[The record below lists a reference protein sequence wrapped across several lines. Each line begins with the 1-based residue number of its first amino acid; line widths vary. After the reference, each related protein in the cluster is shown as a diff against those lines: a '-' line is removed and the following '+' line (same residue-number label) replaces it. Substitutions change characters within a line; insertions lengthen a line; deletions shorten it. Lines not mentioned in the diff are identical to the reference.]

1 MTQRPL
7 RRVWFHRGRAIAW
20 AAFGVL
26 SFLTGW
32 ANSIALV
39 WFASVYANVV
49 SDWTAG
55 EAADDREITV
65 RLDAIDAK
73 LSRLLGDQGEQPD
86 GDAPK

>member
-1 MTQRPL
+1 MPQRPL
-7 RRVWFHRGRAIAW
+7 RRVWFHRGRAILW
-20 AAFGVL
+20 AAFGAL
-26 SFLTGW
+26 SLVTGW

-55 EAADDREITV
+55 EAADDREIIG

-73 LSRLLGDQGEQPD
+73 LARLCGDDPD
-86 GDAPK
+86 PPAS